1 MAVASQDQVREP
13 GIGSTMADFKDTAMD
28 QIGKASAQ
36 AGRMAGSVAEQAR
49 EAGEK
54 VQQVASTVD
63 TTVRQSLKNQPMAT
77 IAVVLAVGFVLGALW
92 KSR

>member
-13 GIGSTMADFKDTAMD
+13 GIGSTMADLKDTAMD

-54 VQQVASTVD
+54 V
-63 TTVRQSLKNQPMAT
+63 
-77 IAVVLAVGFVLGALW
+77 
-92 KSR
+92 